1 MTRKII
7 LGELA
12 WNSPQGVTS
21 STSANLCEVS
31 SGSFLLQVLTEA
43 AESSHLF
50 LCYSWRCEITH
61 FSLHSK
67 LNPAAGVKPFMVSH
81 PWIQFFDTRCLSQ
94 LHTAVLS
101 VIWTHIGLSHN
112 GSQVILVSAPL
123 VWVTVC
129 LSPYHRCDKTHEPQP
144 GLVSHSVIALS
155 LLKGFPWHRNRGSH

>member
-1 MTRKII
+1 MIFFLRKSMTRKII

-101 VIWTHIGLSHN
+101 VIWTHIGLVHN
-112 GSQVILVSAPL
+112 GCRWSWCLLHWCESRC
-123 VWVTVC
+123 VWVPTIDAIRHMS
-129 LSPYHRCDKTHEPQP
+129 LSQASCPI
-144 GLVSHSVIALS
+144 LWLHSAY
-155 LLKGFPWHRNRGSH
+155 